1 MVNILMLPF
10 FLLLSFPTQAQVI
23 AKVGNTEITKKE
35 LDEKYI
41 LLQQQLIDVPSKK
54 VLLNDLINFEV
65 GVQEA
70 YRRGLD
76 KDPIIKDRMKQELYK
91 GFIEKE
97 LGPKVAQIAVSNAEM
112 KSYYSRYPEIRTSH
126 IMIEIR
132 PDATP
137 QQRAQARAR
146 AQEVAAAVSKNP
158 SNFENLVRMHS
169 DDVMSKK
176 VGGDIGWQTR
186 LTHYPSLYRTAV
198 QLGVGKVSSVVE
210 TPFGL
215 FIIKLTGK
223 KRFEEAD
230 HSMLRLAVQEEK
242 KKSQFDAFI
251 QNVRTKYK
259 IQVSKDIK

>member
-1 MVNILMLPF
+1 MLTL
-10 FLLLSFPTQAQVI
+10 FLCFHLLVSPTVQAQVL
-23 AKVGNTEITKKE
+23 AKVGSVEITKKE
-35 LDEKYI
+35 LDDKYA
-41 LLQQQLIDVPSKK
+41 LLQQQLIDIPDKK
-54 VLLNDLINFEV
+54 TLLNDLINFEV

-97 LGPKVAQIAVSNAEM
+97 LGPKVANIPVSSSEM
-112 KSYYSRYPEIRTSH
+112 QKYYARYPEIRTSH

-132 PDATP
+132 PDATQ
-137 QQRAQARAR
+137 QQRAQARTR
-146 AQEVAAAVSKNP
+146 AQELYTSVSKNP
-158 SNFENLVRMHS
+158 KSFENLVRLHS

-186 LTHYPSLYRTAV
+186 LTHYPSLYKTAIR
-198 QLGVGKVSSVVE
+198 LKVGQIAPVVE

-223 KRFEEAD
+223 KRFTDAD
-230 HSMLRLAVQEEK
+230 PSMLRLAVQEEK
-242 KKSQFDAFI
+242 KKAQFDAFLLGL
-251 QNVRTKYK
+251 RSRYK
-259 IQVSKDIK
+259 IQVSKDVR